1 MVFRLVQMS
10 DPHLSRHKA
19 YFRNNWEA
27 FVAAMQ
33 DDPPDLIVAT
43 GDLCFDAVEFPDDLA
58 FARERMEELPC
69 PWLAIPGN
77 HDIGDQPPDLKFKQP
92 VDDIKRDRWI
102 AQFGPDWWARDVAG
116 WRLVGL
122 NAMLFDSGLA
132 AEAEQWAW
140 LEQAL
145 TGHRVLLFV
154 HKPLFLDDP
163 ASDEDSTLFY
173 ARGTRRR
180 LLDLAR
186 RHDIRAIGCGHL
198 HRRFAGDHDG
208 LPLIW
213 APSSGFTM
221 AGSPSGR
228 GIGEAEVGYVEYGLG
243 ADGFTHRFVQPA
255 GFVGNDMTE
264 AMQRLK
270 STVNLPLK
278 AWDQGVSSLT
288 PRAGQR

>member
-1 MVFRLVQMS
+1 MAFRLVQVS

-27 FVAAMQ
+27 FVAAMRA
-33 DDPPDLIVAT
+33 DPPDLIVAT

-58 FARERMEELPC
+58 FAKARMDELPV
-69 PWLAIPGN
+69 PWIAIPGN

-92 VDDIKRDRWI
+92 VDDVKRDRWI

-132 AEAEQWAW
+132 AEQEQWDW
-140 LEQAL
+140 LDGAL
-145 TGHRVLLFV
+145 AGRRVILFV
-154 HKPLFLDDP
+154 HKPLYLDDP
-163 ASDEDSTLFY
+163 ASEEDSTLFY
-173 ARGTRRR
+173 ARGTRNR

-186 RHDIRAIGCGHL
+186 RHDVRAIGCGHL
-198 HRRFAGDHDG
+198 HRRFAGSHDG

-228 GIGEAEVGYVEYGLG
+228 GIGEAEVGYVEYVL
-243 ADGFTHRFVQPA
+243 DGDRLTHRFVRPDSLEA
-255 GFVGNDMTE
+255 NDMTE
-264 AMQRLK
+264 TMQRLK

-278 AWDQGVSSLT
+278 AWV
-288 PRAGQR
+288 